1 MLQIIIIFSQV
12 IGDFIALSPKLGE
25 RLKLFFLSL
34 RKRFGMFGFE
44 RIEFLGMFG
53 FERIEFLGVFSFERI
68 QSLVLF
74 IFKLG
79 DFLGMFRTD
88 MLDLRIIF
96 SFERIEFRTQS
107 IQFILRII
115 CAFVCGSQGF
125 FRQSR
130 CLWIHNFSISPTNA
144 DIVQL
149 LARIAVQIFRNIFR
163 PRRPKRIILKV
174 ERFIHRLCISIRF
187 NRRTPRNMFLK
198 RRHIRGSAPIEL
210 MRGGRNDLP

>member
-44 RIEFLGMFG
+44 RIEFLG
-53 FERIEFLGVFSFERI
+53 VFCFERI
-68 QSLVLF
+68 QSLGLF

-79 DFLGMFRTD
+79 DFFGMFRTD

-115 CAFVCGSQGF
+115 CAFVCGCQGF
-125 FRQSR
+125 FRQS
-130 CLWIHNFSISPTNA
+130 
-144 DIVQL
+144 
-149 LARIAVQIFRNIFR
+149 
-163 PRRPKRIILKV
+163 
-174 ERFIHRLCISIRF
+174 
-187 NRRTPRNMFLK
+187 
-198 RRHIRGSAPIEL
+198 
-210 MRGGRNDLP
+210 